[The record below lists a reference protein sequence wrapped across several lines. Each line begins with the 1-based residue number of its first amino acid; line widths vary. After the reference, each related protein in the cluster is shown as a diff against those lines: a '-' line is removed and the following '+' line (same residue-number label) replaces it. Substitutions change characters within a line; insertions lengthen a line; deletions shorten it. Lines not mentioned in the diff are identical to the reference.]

1 MDAST
6 EPRPRLP
13 RVVADPALVRAVLAD
28 PEHAVP
34 DPGSGA
40 PPGTMAWLRQNVAR
54 LSNGADHAR
63 RRNLAEDLL
72 RHLDPGVLRT
82 GARDATSAIIDEAG
96 RRPFDA
102 MARVAR
108 RVPGLVLA
116 AALVAA
122 DLDLVTANL
131 PAVAAAYLPGS
142 PGNAEADGC
151 VARLTGLL
159 PAGPGEQV
167 AARIGL
173 LIQAYAATA
182 GLIGNAV
189 AAGIQAGRPVPAAE
203 LVAQVL
209 RTVPPVRFTQRITP
223 SGESVALDLTV
234 AADDPAGHLAF
245 GYGLRACP
253 GPAHAIALTEGAAQP
268 LLERCHWTG
277 APISYPEPPALRA
290 PDRLELAER

>member
-1 MDAST
+1 MDTSA
-6 EPRPRLP
+6 EPRPGLP
-13 RVVADPALVRAVLAD
+13 RTVADPASIRAILAD
-28 PEHAVP
+28 PGHTVL
-34 DPGSGA
+34 DPGSSA

-72 RHLDPGVLRT
+72 RRLDPGVLRT
-82 GARDATSAIIDEAG
+82 GAREATSAIIDGAG

-102 MARVAR
+102 MALVAR
-108 RVPGLVLA
+108 RVPGMVLA
-116 AALVAA
+116 GALGAADPDLVAA
-122 DLDLVTANL
+122 QL

-182 GLIGNAV
+182 GLIGNVV
-189 AAGIQAGRPVPAAE
+189 AAGLRASSPVPAAD
-203 LVAQVL
+203 LVAQML
-209 RTVPPVRFTQRITP
+209 RTDPPVRFTQRITP
-223 SGESVALDLTV
+223 SGETVALDLTV
-234 AADDPAGHLAF
+234 ADDDPAGHLAF
-245 GYGLRACP
+245 GHGERACP
-253 GPAHAIALTEGAAQP
+253 GPAHAIALAEGAAQP
-268 LLERCHWTG
+268 LLERCRWTG
-277 APISYPEPPALRA
+277 AAISYPEPPALRA
-290 PDRLELAER
+290 PELLELAER